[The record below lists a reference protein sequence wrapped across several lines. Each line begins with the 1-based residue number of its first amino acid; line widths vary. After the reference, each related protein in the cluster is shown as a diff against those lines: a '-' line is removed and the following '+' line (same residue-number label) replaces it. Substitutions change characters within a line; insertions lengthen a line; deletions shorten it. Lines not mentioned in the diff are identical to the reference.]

1 MQNAALWRIRRGDG
15 CGCCFEAHR
24 GSFRS
29 MLDDSNGS
37 VTAMQRAYPER
48 AARVNEQPPEFALAA
63 PFCEADR
70 SMNDLAPGLY
80 VVATPIGNLGDL
92 SERAAAVLQAASL
105 IAAEDT
111 RVLRTLT
118 ERVGSRATALSLTE
132 HNVEARI
139 PRLLEAA
146 REGVVALTSDAG
158 TPVVADPGGRA
169 VEAAHEAGI
178 PVFAVPGPSALAAA
192 VSVAGFD
199 GSNVHFLGFLPRA
212 QGERRRRLTGAA
224 STANTLVFF
233 ESPRRLAAS
242 LGDVADALGD
252 PPAVVCRELTKVHEE
267 AVRGRASEL
276 AERFRETRGECTVV
290 VDVRGWAAGS
300 DERELRAYLE
310 EMREAGAQRSSAAS
324 AAARRFGVPR
334 AEAYEA
340 WPDDKE

>member
-1 MQNAALWRIRRGDG
+1 
-15 CGCCFEAHR
+15 
-24 GSFRS
+24 
-29 MLDDSNGS
+29 
-37 VTAMQRAYPER
+37 
-48 AARVNEQPPEFALAA
+48 
-63 PFCEADR
+63 
-70 SMNDLAPGLY
+70 MNDLAPGLY

-92 SERAAAVLQAASL
+92 SERAASVLQAASL
-105 IAAEDT
+105 MAAEDT

-118 ERVGSRATALSLTE
+118 RRVETSATALSLTE

-158 TPVVADPGGRA
+158 TPLVADPGGRA

-199 GSNVHFLGFLPRA
+199 GSDVHFLGFLPRS
-212 QGERRRRLTGAA
+212 QGERRRRLAEAGDSAG
-224 STANTLVFF
+224 TLVFF

-242 LGDVADALGD
+242 LEDVAGALDD

-267 AVRGRASEL
+267 AVRGRASDL

-290 VDVRGWAAGS
+290 VDVRGWSTGS

-310 EMREAGAQRSSAAS
+310 EMRAAGARRSAAAS
-324 AAARRFGVPR
+324 AAARRFGVAR

-340 WPDDKE
+340 WPEDKE